1 MYFDA
6 EQKVRYCWVLLGHVE
21 VENNTTYIN
30 YDYFKRTLWYK
41 FMFYFVFYHLTR
53 FGYLKIYESI
63 FRCEEILKIM
73 TLNTHRFSWKS
84 AEKVVFHRFYQT
96 CLIIFVG
103 EIGGEIGEKIGRF
116 LNRKIGGVTPHRFS
130 CPTYRF
136 LKKNRPT
143 TTDFSIFVC
152 LWKSV
157 RKIVWWE
164 LGFTLPADLMSY
176 PIS

>member
-1 MYFDA
+1 
-6 EQKVRYCWVLLGHVE
+6 
-21 VENNTTYIN
+21 
-30 YDYFKRTLWYK
+30 
-41 FMFYFVFYHLTR
+41 MFYFVFYHLTR
-53 FGYLKIYESI
+53 FEYLKKYKNI
-63 FRCEEILKIM
+63 FRCEEILKIIS
-73 TLNTHRFSWKS
+73 LNTHRFSGKS

-103 EIGGEIGEKIGRF
+103 EIVGEIGEKIGRF

-136 LKKNRPT
+136 LNKNRPT

-164 LGFTLPADLMSY
+164 LGFRHKKGCVAITMLGVYTHSKAFL
-176 PIS
+176 

>member
-53 FGYLKIYESI
+53 FGYLKIYKNI

-96 CLIIFVG
+96 CLIIVG
-103 EIGGEIGEKIGRF
+103 EKIGGEIGEKIGRF
-116 LNRKIGGVTPHRFS
+116 KKKKKSLVSAPPISMSHLPIFFKKIGRLPQIPESVAVCG
-130 CPTYRF
+130 
-136 LKKNRPT
+136 NR
-143 TTDFSIFVC
+143 
-152 LWKSV
+152 WEKSF
-157 RKIVWWE
+157 
-164 LGFTLPADLMSY
+164 GGN
-176 PIS
+176 